1 MCGCS
6 HGLKNGG
13 LVPPFSFK
21 GFMATFRCLQSGN
34 TVTFTY
40 QHDIDSMKGH
50 QGYVRID
57 EPEVTTESET
67 RTDTAFRAPVIPTI
81 KRMGRPRKVANV

>member
-1 MCGCS
+1 
-6 HGLKNGG
+6 
-13 LVPPFSFK
+13 
-21 GFMATFRCLQSGN
+21 MATFRCIQSGN

-57 EPEVTTESET
+57 EPEVTIESET

>member
-1 MCGCS
+1 
-6 HGLKNGG
+6 
-13 LVPPFSFK
+13 
-21 GFMATFRCLQSGN
+21 MATFRCLQSGN
-34 TVTFTY
+34 CVTFTL

-50 QGYVRID
+50 QGYVRVD
-57 EPEVTTESET
+57 ELEVTIESYDSV

>member
-1 MCGCS
+1 
-6 HGLKNGG
+6 
-13 LVPPFSFK
+13 
-21 GFMATFRCLQSGN
+21 MATFRCLQSGN

-57 EPEVTTESET
+57 EVQEETSEKQIVLQPPVPDRTSESSP
-67 RTDTAFRAPVIPTI
+67 RASFQRSFFP
-81 KRMGRPRKVANV
+81 

>member
-1 MCGCS
+1 
-6 HGLKNGG
+6 
-13 LVPPFSFK
+13 
-21 GFMATFRCLQSGN
+21 MATFRCLQSGN

-57 EPEVTTESET
+57 EPEVTIESYDSV
-67 RTDTAFRAPVIPTI
+67 RTDTAFRAPVTPTI